1 MKFAHRLNPLRSNL
15 FDEMDKAKYSA
26 RQRGQKIIDLSIGS
40 SDLAPPPLAVEQIQK
55 ELDNTH
61 SFQYT
66 LFEDTLAFRLACRD
80 WYERRFGISVDP
92 HTEILPLIGSQEG
105 TGCLPLACLD
115 PGDLALLTDPCYPS
129 HFSGVYLADGIPY
142 SMLLRA
148 ENDFLPV
155 FSDIP
160 SETARAAR
168 LMILSY
174 PNNPTT
180 ATAPLSFWQEAVDF
194 CQQYNIILAHD
205 FPYVDWI
212 FEGDPAISVLQVDRE
227 KTHSIEFFSMSKS
240 FHMGGLRLGYAIGN
254 ADIIQALRQ
263 IRNVVNFS
271 AYQGFLQGAIAALQD
286 PGHFVQSWQA
296 IYRRRRDLCIA
307 ALREMNWPVSTPR
320 ATMYLW
326 IPLLSTY
333 PGSSQDFCQDLV
345 NNTGVALA
353 PGSGFGAGG
362 EGYVRLALVADETIL
377 TLAMQKIAH
386 FLYAENKVIS

>member
-1 MKFAHRLNPLRSNL
+1 MKFAHRLDPLRSNL
-15 FDEMDKAKYSA
+15 FDEMDKAKKSA
-26 RQRGQKIIDLSIGS
+26 RQRGQQIIDLSIGS
-40 SDLAPPPLAVEQIQK
+40 SDLSPPLLAIEQIQQ
-55 ELDNTH
+55 ELNNTQ

-66 LFEDTLAFRLACRD
+66 LFEDTLTFRLACRE

-92 HTEILPLIGSQEG
+92 YTEILPLIGSQEG

-129 HFSGVYLADGIPY
+129 HFSGVYLANGIPY

-148 ENDFLPV
+148 ENGFLPV

-160 SETARAAR
+160 TEIARAAR

-180 ATAPLSFWQEAVDF
+180 ATASISFWQEAVDF
-194 CQQYNIILAHD
+194 CQQYDIILAHD

-227 KTHSIEFFSMSKS
+227 KKCSIEFFSMSKS

-271 AYQGFLQGAIAALQD
+271 AYQGFLKGAIAALQD
-286 PGHFVQSWQA
+286 PGDFVQHWQT
-296 IYRRRRDLCIA
+296 IYRKRRDLCLS
-307 ALREMNWPVSTPR
+307 ALTEMNWSIPTPR

-326 IPLLSTY
+326 IPLPSIY
-333 PGSSQDFCQDLV
+333 SGSSQAFCRDLV
-345 NNTGVALA
+345 EKTGVALA
-353 PGSGFGAGG
+353 PGSGFGLGG
-362 EGYVRLALVADETIL
+362 EGYVRLALVADEPVL
-377 TLAMQKIAH
+377 TLAMKKISQ
-386 FLYAENKVIS
+386 FLSPEKTLF